1 MTHFFQNHQKMLCF
15 CLFLLCSIFIV
26 NTIPAEEIIY
36 ASHPKDEKALWISD
50 VNGNNAR
57 KLFSPPLYIQE
68 ISIQKGDRYILCVG
82 EGVGNETGFDAYLF
96 DTKQL
101 NKGRKDLTY
110 GRFGVVADAAISPN
124 GDVVFANTFYNDYPD
139 GIYLIPNHEIHEPIP
154 KAEKLFDGPAG
165 YVDWSPNGKDVVF
178 SNKEGI
184 FLLDT
189 FTKEVSQILEYGL
202 RPVFSPD
209 GTKIAF
215 YVYTPKENNQKWI
228 REVGVI
234 FLQDP
239 QNVKVL
245 EKTKTDLFLNYLTWT
260 PDGKSIAYVQVDVTL
275 GMPGGIGWFGAVYEY
290 SNFSVSVENGKIQP
304 IFEDIEGGVRI
315 WEWTKASFPLI
326 PVAKLTTTWGKLKR
340 DTGKGGQNE

>member
-1 MTHFFQNHQKMLCF
+1 M
-15 CLFLLCSIFIV
+15 CSIFIV
-26 NTIPAEEIIY
+26 NPVPAEEIIY
-36 ASHPKDEKALWISD
+36 ASLNPQNRKIEIRISD

-57 KLFSPPLYIQE
+57 KLFSPPVFVQE
-68 ISIQKGDRYILCVG
+68 ISILKGDRYILCVG

-110 GRFGVVADAAISPN
+110 GRFSLISDAAISSN
-124 GDVVFANTFYNDYPD
+124 GDVVFSNSINFEYPD
-139 GIYLIPNHEIHEPIP
+139 GIYLIPNHEIHELIP
-154 KAEKLFDGPAG
+154 KVEKLFDGPAG

-209 GTKIAF
+209 GTKVAF

-228 REVGVI
+228 QQVGVI

-245 EKTKTDLFLNYLTWT
+245 EKAKTDLFLNYLTWT
-260 PDGKSIAYVQVDVTL
+260 PDGKSIAYVLVKDKVDGRRNMWEYL
-275 GMPGGIGWFGAVYEY
+275 NFAVSIED
-290 SNFSVSVENGKIQP
+290 GKVRR